1 MADEI
6 KLDGLDAL
14 KATLARLPGVLEEKV
29 LRAALRA
36 GAQVI
41 RKDAQARVKVLQEA
55 TPYREPGTVRD
66 AITVRRSKQDKLGVF
81 IGIKPLGKKQ
91 IAAFKK
97 DGGAAGSRNPDDPF
111 YWIFLEFGTANMPA
125 APFLRPAFEAKKF
138 AALRRFEEFA
148 KRRVVKTAE
157 KLAKEQG
164 SKTA

>member
-55 TPYREPGTVRD
+55 TPYRKPGTVRD

-81 IGIKPLGKKQ
+81 IGVKPLGKKQ

-97 DGGAAGSRNPDDPF
+97 DGGGAGARNPADPF

-125 APFLRPAFEAKKF
+125 APFLRPAFEANKF
-138 AALRRFEEFA
+138 AALRRFEEFS
-148 KRRVVKTAE
+148 KRRVVREAE